1 MHLREQYNNQVFKPG
16 HILPT
21 MTIEEFADREVAD
34 ALARQAQ
41 DEEMKRQREEE
52 DPDSEDVLERE
63 RKKTAAMDD
72 WKDWNPKGS
81 GNTKRV

>member
-1 MHLREQYNNQVFKPG
+1 MS
-16 HILPT
+16 
-21 MTIEEFADREVAD
+21 IEEFAEMEVAG
-34 ALARQAQ
+34 ALERQAK

-52 DPDSEDVLERE
+52 DPDSEEVLERE

-81 GNTKRV
+81 GNTKRI